1 MNLYSIPENSLLLM
15 QFRQFAGELIRQ
27 KKLLEV
33 QFPLAPGAPS
43 LTEGSQSAEE
53 GAVMVVEVQ
62 RARSALLSV
71 LEGQAN
77 RIQELGG
84 NLAYGVY
91 REAQYVMAVTAD
103 ELMLNG
109 AWRGRGQWRLLEEE
123 LFQSHAAGDIFF
135 ERLER
140 LLAPPVL
147 ASNELA
153 MIYLQALALDFRGRF
168 RGHDPQHQ
176 LEQYRR
182 YLFGRIFGQVPEN
195 DSRERLFS
203 LSYAQESDGEVRRIA
218 SAHVWWLVLGGVC
231 ALWVLGSALLWQQI
245 AGPIDAKA
253 RAVQQHIRSNT
264 TTTAQGMTP

>member
-1 MNLYSIPENSLLLM
+1 M
-15 QFRQFAGELIRQ
+15 
-27 KKLLEV
+27 
-33 QFPLAPGAPS
+33 LA
-43 LTEGSQSAEE
+43 
-53 GAVMVVEVQ
+53 EVQ
-62 RARSALLSV
+62 RARGALLSV

-84 NLAYGVY
+84 NLAHSVY

-109 AWRGRGQWRLLEEE
+109 AWNGRGQWRLLEEE

-147 ASNELA
+147 ASSELA
-153 MIYLQALALDFRGRF
+153 MIYLQALALDFRGRY
-168 RGHDPQHQ
+168 RGYDPQHQ

-182 YLFGRIFGQVPEN
+182 FLFGRIFGHAPEN

-218 SAHVWWLVLGGVC
+218 SAHVWWFVIAGLC
-231 ALWVLGSALLWQQI
+231 AVWLLASALLWQHI
-245 AGPIDAKA
+245 ADPIQAKVH
-253 RAVQQHIRSNT
+253 AVQQHFRIKKDV
-264 TTTAQGMTP
+264 TAQGITR